1 MRSAEAQVQGGGV
14 TSGRARVRTRLVRRA
29 PPLLWLLI
37 AALSLVELWMIA
49 VTLDRPAP
57 DQWGFRG
64 FEAVL
69 ALSFGSVGA
78 LIAARRPDNRIGWL
92 ILVLS
97 VVSGVQAVVDQYPVL
112 AEAANPQLPLATASR
127 WVAAWIWVIPSV
139 AFMTLLPLLFPDGR
153 IL

>member
-1 MRSAEAQVQGGGV
+1 MRMSARTAGFAATSTFLAILALAAVEA
-14 TSGRARVRTRLVRRA
+14 
-29 PPLLWLLI
+29 
-37 AALSLVELWMIA
+37 WMIA

-78 LIAARRPDNRIGWL
+78 LIAARRPENRIGWL

-97 VVSGVQAVVDQYPVL
+97 VVSGIQAVVDQYPVL
-112 AEAANPQLPLATASR
+112 A
-127 WVAAWIWVIPSV
+127 VAA
-139 AFMTLLPLLFPDGR
+139 
-153 IL
+153 